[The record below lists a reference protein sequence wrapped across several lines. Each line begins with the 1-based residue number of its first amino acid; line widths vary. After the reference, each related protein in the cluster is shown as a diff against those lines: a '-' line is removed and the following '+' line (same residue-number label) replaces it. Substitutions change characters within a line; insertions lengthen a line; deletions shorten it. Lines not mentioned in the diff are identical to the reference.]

1 MKKMAM
7 AALKDKNLWIVVCA
21 GDTKAFPGMNAATAR
36 WEKLGAKVARN
47 DPFWDSKAPA
57 REIEADIK
65 AKERQGATINYSVF
79 RGGNH
84 MYTWS
89 FAYDIEGLRDWLLR
103 QRAETR

>member
-1 MKKMAM
+1 
-7 AALKDKNLWIVVCA
+7 
-21 GDTKAFPGMNAATAR
+21 MNAATAR
-36 WEKLGAKVARN
+36 WEALGAKVARN

-65 AKERQGATINYSVF
+65 AKERQGAAINYSVF

-89 FAYDIEGLRDWLLR
+89 FAYDIEGLRDWLFR
-103 QRAETR
+103 QRAEMP

>member
-1 MKKMAM
+1 
-7 AALKDKNLWIVVCA
+7 
-21 GDTKAFPGMNAATAR
+21 MNTATAR

-47 DPFWDSKAPA
+47 EPFWDSKAPA

-84 MYTWS
+84 MYIWS
-89 FAYDIEGLRDWLLR
+89 FAYDRGPAGLVASVVGRDAVSVRLFSREMAGGILR
-103 QRAETR
+103 YL